1 MSSGRLS
8 QQLHFLTEADKLKS
22 VLRRT
27 SLVDGSRLENTA
39 EHSWHLALVAL
50 IVREHAPA
58 GIDHLRVL
66 ELIAVHDLVEIDAGD
81 TFAYDK
87 TAIATK
93 AGRERAAAERIFGL
107 LPPDQARRLR
117 SLWDEFETH
126 DTAEARFANAVDRF
140 QALLQNAGVGGGTW
154 HSHNLSREAV
164 LKRMAPIEH
173 AIPGLWP
180 TVVEIVETY
189 CPPADGSTSSS
200 PPKSD

>member
-1 MSSGRLS
+1 MTSDRLS
-8 QQLHFLTEADKLKS
+8 QQLRFLTEADKLKS

-58 GIDHLRVL
+58 ALDLLRIL

-87 TAIATK
+87 AGIATK
-93 AGRERAAAERIFGL
+93 AARERAAADRIFGL
-107 LPPDQARRLR
+107 LPADQADRLR
-117 SLWDEFETH
+117 SLWDEFEAHATP
-126 DTAEARFANAVDRF
+126 EARFANAVDRL
-140 QALLQNAGVGGGTW
+140 QALIQNAGIGGGTW
-154 HSHNLSREAV
+154 HSHHLSREAV
-164 LKRMAPIEH
+164 LRRMAPIEH

-180 TVVEIVETY
+180 TVVEIVEAY
-189 CPPADGSTSSS
+189 CAPEADSTPAKPAD
-200 PPKSD
+200 